1 MNFNANSR
9 ADSDDNSEHITNHTL
24 PFKVKGVC
32 HTNQTQTHLIK
43 AEAKLYTENEHVT
56 AHLVPEP
63 QNEKDSNAISV
74 QAANSELFRI
84 HIASLQLQK

>member
-1 MNFNANSR
+1 MQIPELILMTILNTSL
-9 ADSDDNSEHITNHTL
+9 ITLCPSKLWEFATL
-24 PFKVKGVC
+24 TKLK
-32 HTNQTQTHLIK
+32 HHLIK

-74 QAANSELFRI
+74 QAANVYCSEYT
-84 HIASLQLQK
+84 